1 MPNIL
6 KSIFQRQKEQKSP
19 ITFDSIKRKH
29 EAQNLTLMPLEE
41 FERNSGIT
49 ETRDD
54 FPDDLP
60 SHHKTRDYSKIDLQ
74 KLRKDNDRRTAAFRK
89 KHFG

>member
-41 FERNSGIT
+41 FERKSGIT
-49 ETRDD
+49 RTRDD

-60 SHHKTRDYSKIDLQ
+60 SHHNVRDYSKVDMQ
-74 KLRKDNDRRTAAFRK
+74 KLREESARLMAIFRK
-89 KHFG
+89 KNPR